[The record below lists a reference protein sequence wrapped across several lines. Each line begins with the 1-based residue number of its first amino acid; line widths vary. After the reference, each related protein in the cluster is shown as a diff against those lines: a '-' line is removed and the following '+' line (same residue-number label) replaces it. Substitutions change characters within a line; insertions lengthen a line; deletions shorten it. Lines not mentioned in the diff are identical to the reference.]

1 MNPRT
6 MNPFARMRRPTSAAL
21 ALLAAWTIRGALLA
35 LGCVGLC
42 AMAQTAGGLSDPVA
56 RRSSPPSPGSSAA
69 VASPS
74 TSIASIA
81 STRAAAV
88 PTAVPAKRADS
99 AAAYRTET
107 GLAYRPDSE
116 PDAYAR
122 ERCRLDV
129 YHPVGTPGFATVV
142 WFHGGGLTGGSR
154 SIPSALKGQGIAV
167 IAADYRLSP
176 KAKAPA
182 YIEDA
187 AAAVAWTIKS
197 IPRYGGDT
205 NRIFLSGHS
214 AGGYLASL
222 VTLDRRW
229 LAVHGVDPDRLAG
242 LVPFSGQ
249 SITHFAIR
257 EERGLERTRP
267 LIDDLAPVF
276 HVRKDA
282 PPILLISGDR
292 NRELLGRY
300 EESAYF
306 WRMLHEVGHPSV
318 ELLELQGYDHGQM
331 AEPAFPLL
339 LRFIRQRGK

>member
-1 MNPRT
+1 MNFQNLSR
-6 MNPFARMRRPTSAAL
+6 FARTTRPACGSRTRFAVPKAWL
-21 ALLAAWTIRGALLA
+21 ALIV
-35 LGCVGLC
+35 LGCVGLT
-42 AMAQTAGGLSDPVA
+42 AMAQTAAPTSGGTADSTANSVA
-56 RRSSPPSPGSSAA
+56 ARTTASRPSVQRAASSPAQL
-69 VASPS
+69 
-74 TSIASIA
+74 I
-81 STRAAAV
+81 
-88 PTAVPAKRADS
+88 
-99 AAAYRTET
+99 YQTES

-116 PDAYAR
+116 PDVYAR
-122 ERCRLDV
+122 ERCKLDV
-129 YHPVGTPGFATVV
+129 YHPVGASAAPTVV
-142 WFHGGGLTGGSR
+142 WFHGGGLTGGNR
-154 SIPSALKGQGIAV
+154 SVPSALKGQGITV
-167 IAADYRLSP
+167 VAADYRLSP

-187 AAAVAWTIKS
+187 AAAVAWTFKNIA
-197 IPRYGGDT
+197 RYGGDT

-229 LAVHGVDPDRLAG
+229 LAVHSVDPDRLAG

-257 EERGLERTRP
+257 EERGLGRTRP
-267 LIDDLAPVF
+267 LIDDLAPVY
-276 HVRKDA
+276 HVRNDA

-292 NRELLGRY
+292 NHELLGRY

-306 WRMLHEVGHPSV
+306 WRMLKEVGHPSV

-339 LRFIRQRGK
+339 LRFIRQQGK

>member
-1 MNPRT
+1 MNFR
-6 MNPFARMRRPTSAAL
+6 NLSGFARTTRPTCPSRTRFAAPKAWL
-21 ALLAAWTIRGALLA
+21 ALIA
-35 LGCVGLC
+35 LGCVGLGV
-42 AMAQTAGGLSDPVA
+42 MAQTAAPTSGGTADRTANSAAIRATPA
-56 RRSSPPSPGSSAA
+56 RPAGLGGAQGAAEGAASSPAR
-69 VASPS
+69 VA
-74 TSIASIA
+74 
-81 STRAAAV
+81 
-88 PTAVPAKRADS
+88 
-99 AAAYRTET
+99 YQTES

-116 PDAYAR
+116 PDVYAR
-122 ERCRLDV
+122 ERCKLDV
-129 YHPVGTPGFATVV
+129 YHPVGASAAPTVV
-142 WFHGGGLTGGSR
+142 WFHGGGLTGGNR
-154 SIPSALKGQGIAV
+154 SIPSALKGQGITV
-167 IAADYRLSP
+167 VAADYRLSP

-187 AAAVAWTIKS
+187 AAAVAWTFNNIA
-197 IPRYGGDT
+197 RYGGDT

-257 EERGLERTRP
+257 EERGLGRTRP
-267 LIDDLAPVF
+267 LIDDLAPVY

-292 NRELLGRY
+292 NHELLGRY

-306 WRMLHEVGHPSV
+306 WRMLKEVGHPSV

-331 AEPAFPLL
+331 ADPAFPIL
-339 LRFIRQRGK
+339 LRFIRQQGK

>member
-1 MNPRT
+1 MNSQ
-6 MNPFARMRRPTSAAL
+6 NLSGFARTTRPACGSRTRFAAPKAWAAL
-21 ALLAAWTIRGALLA
+21 IV
-35 LGCVGLC
+35 LGFVGLS
-42 AMAQTAGGLSDPVA
+42 AMAQTAAPTSGGVSDRTANSAAIRSTPA
-56 RRSSPPSPGSSAA
+56 RPAAQGAALGGASSPAQL
-69 VASPS
+69 
-74 TSIASIA
+74 I
-81 STRAAAV
+81 
-88 PTAVPAKRADS
+88 
-99 AAAYRTET
+99 YQTES

-116 PDAYAR
+116 PDVYAR
-122 ERCRLDV
+122 ERCKLDV
-129 YHPVGTPGFATVV
+129 YHPVGASAVPAVV
-142 WFHGGGLTGGSR
+142 WFHGGGLTGGNR
-154 SIPSALKGQGIAV
+154 SVPSALKGQGIIVVAV
-167 IAADYRLSP
+167 DYRLSP

-187 AAAVAWTIKS
+187 AAAVAWTFKNIA
-197 IPRYGGDT
+197 PYGGDT

-257 EERGLERTRP
+257 EERGLARTRP
-267 LIDDLAPVF
+267 LIDDLAPVY

-292 NRELLGRY
+292 NHELLGRY

-306 WRMLHEVGHPSV
+306 WRMLKEVGHPSV

-331 AEPAFPLL
+331 ADPAFPLL
-339 LRFIRQRGK
+339 LRLIRQQGK

>member
-1 MNPRT
+1 MNSQNLSR
-6 MNPFARMRRPTSAAL
+6 FARKTRSTGPARTGFAAPK
-21 ALLAAWTIRGALLA
+21 AWATLIV
-35 LGCVGLC
+35 LGCVGLG
-42 AMAQTAGGLSDPVA
+42 AMAQTAAPTLGGVA
-56 RRSSPPSPGSSAA
+56 DRTANSAAIRATPARTAVQGAAQGVASSPAQL
-69 VASPS
+69 
-74 TSIASIA
+74 I
-81 STRAAAV
+81 
-88 PTAVPAKRADS
+88 
-99 AAAYRTET
+99 YQTES

-116 PDAYAR
+116 PDVYAR
-122 ERCRLDV
+122 ERCKLDV
-129 YHPVGTPGFATVV
+129 YHPVGASAVPTVI
-142 WFHGGGLTGGSR
+142 WFHGGGLTGGNR
-154 SIPSALKGQGIAV
+154 SIPSALKGQRIAV
-167 IAADYRLSP
+167 VAVDYRLSP

-187 AAAVAWTIKS
+187 AAAVAWTFKNIA
-197 IPRYGGDT
+197 RYGGDT

-229 LAVHGVDPDRLAG
+229 LAVHSVDPDRLAG

-257 EERGLERTRP
+257 EERGLARTRP
-267 LIDDLAPVF
+267 LIDDLAPVY

-292 NRELLGRY
+292 NHELLGRY

-306 WRMLHEVGHPSV
+306 WRMLKEVGHPSV

-339 LRFIRQRGK
+339 LRFIRQQGK

>member
-1 MNPRT
+1 MNSQNLSR
-6 MNPFARMRRPTSAAL
+6 FACDARPTGPFRTGFAAPKVWAAL
-21 ALLAAWTIRGALLA
+21 IVV
-35 LGCVGLC
+35 GCVGLG
-42 AMAQTAGGLSDPVA
+42 AMAQTAAPALGRTAD
-56 RRSSPPSPGSSAA
+56 
-69 VASPS
+69 
-74 TSIASIA
+74 
-81 STRAAAV
+81 
-88 PTAVPAKRADS
+88 PTANS
-99 AAAYRTET
+99 AAARTT
-107 GLAYRPDSE
+107 ASRPSVQRAASSALQLAYQTESGLSYRLDSE
-116 PDAYAR
+116 PDVYAR
-122 ERCRLDV
+122 ERCQLDV
-129 YHPVGTPGFATVV
+129 YHPVGASAAPTVV
-142 WFHGGGLTGGSR
+142 WFHGGGLTGGNR
-154 SIPSALKGQGIAV
+154 SIPSALKGQGIIAV
-167 IAADYRLSP
+167 AVDYRLSP

-187 AAAVAWTIKS
+187 AAAVAWTFKNIA
-197 IPRYGGDT
+197 RYGGDT

-229 LAVHGVDPDRLAG
+229 LAVHSVDPDRLAG

-257 EERGLERTRP
+257 EERGLARTRP
-267 LIDDLAPVF
+267 LIEDLAPVY

-292 NRELLGRY
+292 NHELLGRY

-306 WRMLHEVGHPSV
+306 WRMLKEVGHPSV

-339 LRFIRQRGK
+339 LRFIRQQGK

>member
-1 MNPRT
+1 MNSQ
-6 MNPFARMRRPTSAAL
+6 NLSGFARTTRPACGFRTSFAAPKAWL
-21 ALLAAWTIRGALLA
+21 ALIV
-35 LGCVGLC
+35 LGCVGLGV
-42 AMAQTAGGLSDPVA
+42 MAQNAAPTSGGVADRTANSATIRATPARPAVQGAAQVAAQGGA
-56 RRSSPPSPGSSAA
+56 SSPAQL
-69 VASPS
+69 
-74 TSIASIA
+74 I
-81 STRAAAV
+81 
-88 PTAVPAKRADS
+88 
-99 AAAYRTET
+99 YQTES

-116 PDAYAR
+116 PDVYAR
-122 ERCRLDV
+122 ERCKLDV
-129 YHPVGTPGFATVV
+129 YHPVGASAAATVV
-142 WFHGGGLTGGSR
+142 WFHGGGLTGGNR
-154 SIPSALKGQGIAV
+154 SIPSALKGQGIIVVAV
-167 IAADYRLSP
+167 DYRLSP

-187 AAAVAWTIKS
+187 AAAVAWTFKNIA
-197 IPRYGGDT
+197 RYGGDT

-257 EERGLERTRP
+257 EERGLARTRP
-267 LIDDLAPVF
+267 LIDDLAPVY
-276 HVRKDA
+276 HVRNDA

-292 NRELLGRY
+292 NHELLGRY

-306 WRMLHEVGHPSV
+306 WRILKEVGHPSV

-339 LRFIRQRGK
+339 LRFIRQQGK

>member
-1 MNPRT
+1 MNSQ
-6 MNPFARMRRPTSAAL
+6 NLSGFARTTRPACGSRTRFAAPKAWAAL
-21 ALLAAWTIRGALLA
+21 IV
-35 LGCVGLC
+35 LGCVGLG
-42 AMAQTAGGLSDPVA
+42 AMAQTAVPTSGGVA
-56 RRSSPPSPGSSAA
+56 DRTANSASIRATPARPAPQGAAQGAAQGPASSPAQL
-69 VASPS
+69 
-74 TSIASIA
+74 I
-81 STRAAAV
+81 
-88 PTAVPAKRADS
+88 
-99 AAAYRTET
+99 YQTES

-116 PDAYAR
+116 PDVYAR
-122 ERCRLDV
+122 ERCKLDV
-129 YHPVGTPGFATVV
+129 YHPVGASAAPAVV
-142 WFHGGGLTGGSR
+142 WFHGGGLTGGNR
-154 SIPSALKGQGIAV
+154 SVPSALKGQGIIVVAV
-167 IAADYRLSP
+167 DYRLSP

-187 AAAVAWTIKS
+187 AAAVAWTFKNIA
-197 IPRYGGDT
+197 RYGGDT
-205 NRIFLSGHS
+205 NWIFLSGHS

-257 EERGLERTRP
+257 EERGLARARP
-267 LIDDLAPVF
+267 LIDDLAPVY

-292 NRELLGRY
+292 NHELLGRY

-306 WRMLHEVGHPSV
+306 WRMLKEVGHPSV

-331 AEPAFPLL
+331 ADPAFPLL
-339 LRFIRQRGK
+339 LRFIRQQGK

>member
-1 MNPRT
+1 
-6 MNPFARMRRPTSAAL
+6 
-21 ALLAAWTIRGALLA
+21 
-35 LGCVGLC
+35 
-42 AMAQTAGGLSDPVA
+42 MAQTPARPADPLA
-56 RRSSPPSPGSSAA
+56 PRSSPPSPGSPDAA
-69 VASPS
+69 AP
-74 TSIASIA
+74 AGA
-81 STRAAAV
+81 STPSGARPSAN
-88 PTAVPAKRADS
+88 PLKRSDTAT
-99 AAAYRTET
+99 AYRTET
-107 GLAYRPDSE
+107 GLPYRPDSE
-116 PDAYAR
+116 PDVYAR
-122 ERCRLDV
+122 ERCKLDV
-129 YHPVGTPGFATVV
+129 YHPVGASAVPAVV
-142 WFHGGGLTGGSR
+142 WFHGGGLTGGNR
-154 SIPSALKGQGIAV
+154 SVPSALKGQGITV
-167 IAADYRLSP
+167 VAADYRLSP

-187 AAAVAWTIKS
+187 AAAVAWTFKNIA
-197 IPRYGGDT
+197 RYGGDT

-229 LAVHGVDPDRLAG
+229 LAVHSVDPDRLAG

-257 EERGLERTRP
+257 EERGMPRTRP
-267 LIDDLAPVF
+267 LIDDLAPVY

-292 NRELLGRY
+292 NHELLGRY

-306 WRMLHEVGHPSV
+306 WRMLKEVGHPSV

-339 LRFIRQRGK
+339 LRFLRQHGQ

>member
-1 MNPRT
+1 MNFQ
-6 MNPFARMRRPTSAAL
+6 NLSCFARETRPTGPARTGFAAPRAWAAL
-21 ALLAAWTIRGALLA
+21 IV
-35 LGCVGLC
+35 LGCVGLG
-42 AMAQTAGGLSDPVA
+42 AMAQTAAPTLGGTADRTADFAAARTTASRPSVQRTASSTLQLAYQTESGLS
-56 RRSSPPSPGSSAA
+56 
-69 VASPS
+69 
-74 TSIASIA
+74 
-81 STRAAAV
+81 
-88 PTAVPAKRADS
+88 
-99 AAAYRTET
+99 YR
-107 GLAYRPDSE
+107 LDSE
-116 PDAYAR
+116 PDVYAR
-122 ERCRLDV
+122 ERCKLDV
-129 YHPVGTPGFATVV
+129 YHPVGASAVPTVI
-142 WFHGGGLTGGSR
+142 WFHGGGLTGGNR
-154 SIPSALKGQGIAV
+154 SIPSALKGQGITVVAV
-167 IAADYRLSP
+167 DYRLSP

-187 AAAVAWTIKS
+187 AAAVAWTFKNIA
-197 IPRYGGDT
+197 RYGGDT

-229 LAVHGVDPDRLAG
+229 LAVHSVDPDRLAG

-257 EERGLERTRP
+257 EERGLGRTRP
-267 LIDDLAPVF
+267 LIDDLAPVY

-292 NRELLGRY
+292 NHELLGRY

-306 WRMLHEVGHPSV
+306 WRMLKEVGHPSV

-339 LRFIRQRGK
+339 LRFIRQQGK

>member
-1 MNPRT
+1 MNFQ
-6 MNPFARMRRPTSAAL
+6 NLICFARETRPTGPARTGFAAPRAWAAL
-21 ALLAAWTIRGALLA
+21 IV
-35 LGCVGLC
+35 LGCVGLG
-42 AMAQTAGGLSDPVA
+42 AMAQTAAPTLGRTADP
-56 RRSSPPSPGSSAA
+56 
-69 VASPS
+69 
-74 TSIASIA
+74 T
-81 STRAAAV
+81 
-88 PTAVPAKRADS
+88 ADS
-99 AAAYRTET
+99 AAARTTASRPSVQRAASSTLQLAYQTES
-107 GLAYRPDSE
+107 GLSYRPDSE
-116 PDAYAR
+116 PDVYAR
-122 ERCRLDV
+122 ERCKLDV
-129 YHPVGTPGFATVV
+129 YHPVGASAAPTVV
-142 WFHGGGLTGGSR
+142 WFHGGGLTGGNR
-154 SIPSALKGQGIAV
+154 SIPSALKGQGITVVAV
-167 IAADYRLSP
+167 DYRLSP

-187 AAAVAWTIKS
+187 AASVAWTFKNIA
-197 IPRYGGDT
+197 RYGGDT

-229 LAVHGVDPDRLAG
+229 LAVHRVDPDRLAG

-257 EERGLERTRP
+257 EERGLARARP
-267 LIDDLAPVF
+267 LIDDLAPVC

-292 NRELLGRY
+292 NHELLGRY

-306 WRMLHEVGHPSV
+306 WRMLKEVGHPCV

-339 LRFIRQRGK
+339 LRFIRQQAK

>member
-1 MNPRT
+1 MNFQ
-6 MNPFARMRRPTSAAL
+6 NLICFARETRPTGPARTGFAAPKAWAAL
-21 ALLAAWTIRGALLA
+21 IV
-35 LGCVGLC
+35 LGCVGLG
-42 AMAQTAGGLSDPVA
+42 AMAQTAAPTLGRTADP
-56 RRSSPPSPGSSAA
+56 
-69 VASPS
+69 
-74 TSIASIA
+74 T
-81 STRAAAV
+81 
-88 PTAVPAKRADS
+88 ADS
-99 AAAYRTET
+99 AAARTTASRPSVQRTASSTLQLAYQTES
-107 GLAYRPDSE
+107 GLSYRPDSE
-116 PDAYAR
+116 PDVYAR
-122 ERCRLDV
+122 ERCKLDV
-129 YHPVGTPGFATVV
+129 YHPVGASAVPTVI
-142 WFHGGGLTGGSR
+142 WFHGGGLTGGNR
-154 SIPSALKGQGIAV
+154 SIPSALKGQGIIVVAV
-167 IAADYRLSP
+167 DYRLSP

-187 AAAVAWTIKS
+187 AAAVAWTFKNIA
-197 IPRYGGDT
+197 RYGGDT

-229 LAVHGVDPDRLAG
+229 LAVHSVDPDRLAG

-257 EERGLERTRP
+257 EERGLARTHP
-267 LIDDLAPVF
+267 LIDDLAPVY

-292 NRELLGRY
+292 NHELLGRY

-306 WRMLHEVGHPSV
+306 WRMLKEVGHPSV

-339 LRFIRQRGK
+339 LRFIRQQGK

>member
-1 MNPRT
+1 MNSQ
-6 MNPFARMRRPTSAAL
+6 NLSGFARTTRPACGSRTRFAAPKAWAAL
-21 ALLAAWTIRGALLA
+21 IV
-35 LGCVGLC
+35 LGFVGLG
-42 AMAQTAGGLSDPVA
+42 AMAQTAAPTSGGVSDRTANSAAIRATPA
-56 RRSSPPSPGSSAA
+56 RPAVQGAAQGAALGGASSPAQL
-69 VASPS
+69 
-74 TSIASIA
+74 I
-81 STRAAAV
+81 
-88 PTAVPAKRADS
+88 
-99 AAAYRTET
+99 YQTES

-116 PDAYAR
+116 PDVYAR
-122 ERCRLDV
+122 ERCKLDV
-129 YHPVGTPGFATVV
+129 YHPVGASAAPAVI
-142 WFHGGGLTGGSR
+142 WFHGGGLTGGNR
-154 SIPSALKGQGIAV
+154 SVPSALKGQGIIVVAV
-167 IAADYRLSP
+167 DYRLSP

-187 AAAVAWTIKS
+187 AAAVAWTFKNIA
-197 IPRYGGDT
+197 RYGGDT

-257 EERGLERTRP
+257 EERGLARTRP
-267 LIDDLAPVF
+267 LIDDLAPVY

-292 NRELLGRY
+292 NHELLGRY

-306 WRMLHEVGHPSV
+306 WRMLKEVGHPSV

-339 LRFIRQRGK
+339 LRFIRQQGK

>member
-1 MNPRT
+1 MNFQNLSRFVRKTRPARCSRT
-6 MNPFARMRRPTSAAL
+6 RFAGPKAWAAL
-21 ALLAAWTIRGALLA
+21 IV
-35 LGCVGLC
+35 LGCVGLV
-42 AMAQTAGGLSDPVA
+42 AMAQTAAPTSGG
-56 RRSSPPSPGSSAA
+56 
-69 VASPS
+69 
-74 TSIASIA
+74 
-81 STRAAAV
+81 
-88 PTAVPAKRADS
+88 TADRTADS
-99 AAAYRTET
+99 AAIRATPARPAVQGAAQGAASSPAQLIYQTES

-116 PDAYAR
+116 PDVYAR
-122 ERCRLDV
+122 ERCKLDV
-129 YHPVGTPGFATVV
+129 YHPVAGPSVPTVV
-142 WFHGGGLTGGSR
+142 WFHGGGLTGGNR

-167 IAADYRLSP
+167 VAVDYRLSP

-187 AAAVAWTIKS
+187 AAAVAWTFKNIA
-197 IPRYGGDT
+197 RYGGDT

-257 EERGLERTRP
+257 EERGLARTRP
-267 LIDDLAPVF
+267 LIDDLAPVY

-306 WRMLHEVGHPSV
+306 WRMLKEVGHPSV

-331 AEPAFPLL
+331 ADPAFPLL
-339 LRFIRQRGK
+339 LRFIRQQGK

>member
-1 MNPRT
+1 MNFR
-6 MNPFARMRRPTSAAL
+6 NLSGFARPTRPARCSRTRFAAPKAWAAL
-21 ALLAAWTIRGALLA
+21 IV
-35 LGCVGLC
+35 LGCVGLG
-42 AMAQTAGGLSDPVA
+42 AMAQTVTPTSGGTADRTANSAAIRATPA
-56 RRSSPPSPGSSAA
+56 RPATQGAAQWAASSPAQL
-69 VASPS
+69 
-74 TSIASIA
+74 I
-81 STRAAAV
+81 
-88 PTAVPAKRADS
+88 
-99 AAAYRTET
+99 YQTES

-116 PDAYAR
+116 PDVYAR
-122 ERCRLDV
+122 ERCKLDV
-129 YHPVGTPGFATVV
+129 YHPVGASAAPAVV
-142 WFHGGGLTGGSR
+142 WFHGGGLTGGNR
-154 SIPSALKGQGIAV
+154 SVPSALKGQGIIVVAV
-167 IAADYRLSP
+167 DYRLSP

-187 AAAVAWTIKS
+187 AAAVAWTFKNIV
-197 IPRYGGDT
+197 RYGGDT

-257 EERGLERTRP
+257 EERGLARTRP
-267 LIDDLAPVF
+267 LIDDLAPVY

-292 NRELLGRY
+292 NHELLGRY

-306 WRMLHEVGHPSV
+306 WRMLKEVGHPSV

-331 AEPAFPLL
+331 ADPAFPIL
-339 LRFIRQRGK
+339 LRFIRQQGK

>member
-1 MNPRT
+1 MNFQNQSR
-6 MNPFARMRRPTSAAL
+6 FARKTRPTCLSRKSFAAPRAWV
-21 ALLAAWTIRGALLA
+21 ALIV
-35 LGCVGLC
+35 LGCIGLG
-42 AMAQTAGGLSDPVA
+42 AMAQTSATTAGRTADAAATRNSPIKPGAVP
-56 RRSSPPSPGSSAA
+56 SSPQL
-69 VASPS
+69 
-74 TSIASIA
+74 
-81 STRAAAV
+81 
-88 PTAVPAKRADS
+88 
-99 AAAYRTET
+99 AYETDT

-122 ERCRLDV
+122 ARCKLDV
-129 YHPVGTPGFATVV
+129 YHPVSGVPVPTVV
-142 WFHGGGLTGGSR
+142 WFHGGGLTGGNR
-154 SIPSALKGQGIAV
+154 SIPSALKGQGILV
-167 IAADYRLSP
+167 VAADYRLSP

-187 AAAVAWTIKS
+187 AAAVAWTFKNIA
-197 IPRYGGDT
+197 RYGGDT
-205 NRIFLSGHS
+205 NKIFLSGHS

-257 EERGLERTRP
+257 EERGLERTRA
-267 LIDDLAPVF
+267 LIDELAPVN

-292 NRELLGRY
+292 NHELLGRY

-306 WRMLHEVGHPSV
+306 WRMLKEVGHPSV

-331 AEPAFPLL
+331 ADPAFPLL
-339 LRFIRQRGK
+339 LRFIRQHGK

>member
-1 MNPRT
+1 MNLQNLSR
-6 MNPFARMRRPTSAAL
+6 FARPTRPARCSRTRFAGPKVWAAL
-21 ALLAAWTIRGALLA
+21 IV
-35 LGCVGLC
+35 LGCVGLA
-42 AMAQTAGGLSDPVA
+42 AMAQTAAPTLS
-56 RRSSPPSPGSSAA
+56 R
-69 VASPS
+69 
-74 TSIASIA
+74 
-81 STRAAAV
+81 
-88 PTAVPAKRADS
+88 TADQTAES
-99 AAAYRTET
+99 AAARATPARPA
-107 GLAYRPDSE
+107 GLGGAQGAAQGAASSPARVAYQIESGLPYRPDSE
-116 PDAYAR
+116 PDVYAR
-122 ERCRLDV
+122 ERCKLDV
-129 YHPVGTPGFATVV
+129 YHPVAGPSVPTVV
-142 WFHGGGLTGGSR
+142 WFHGGGLTGGNR
-154 SIPSALKGQGIAV
+154 STPSALKGQGIAV
-167 IAADYRLSP
+167 VAVDYRLSP

-187 AAAVAWTIKS
+187 AAAVAWTFKNIA
-197 IPRYGGDT
+197 RYGGDT

-257 EERGLERTRP
+257 EERGLARTRP
-267 LIDDLAPVF
+267 LIDDLAPVY

-292 NRELLGRY
+292 NHELLGRY

-306 WRMLHEVGHPSV
+306 WRMLKEAGHPSV

-331 AEPAFPLL
+331 ADPAFPLL
-339 LRFIRQRGK
+339 LRFIRQQGM

>member
-1 MNPRT
+1 MNFQNLSR
-6 MNPFARMRRPTSAAL
+6 FARPMRPARCSRTRFAGPKAWAAL
-21 ALLAAWTIRGALLA
+21 IV
-35 LGCVGLC
+35 LGCVGLV
-42 AMAQTAGGLSDPVA
+42 AMAQTAAPTSGG
-56 RRSSPPSPGSSAA
+56 
-69 VASPS
+69 
-74 TSIASIA
+74 
-81 STRAAAV
+81 
-88 PTAVPAKRADS
+88 TADRTADS
-99 AAAYRTET
+99 AAIRATPARPAVQGAAQGAASSPAQLIYQTES

-116 PDAYAR
+116 PDVYAR
-122 ERCRLDV
+122 ERCKLDV
-129 YHPVGTPGFATVV
+129 YHPVAGPSVPTVV
-142 WFHGGGLTGGSR
+142 WFHGGGLTGGNR

-167 IAADYRLSP
+167 VAVDYRLSP

-187 AAAVAWTIKS
+187 AAAVAWTFKNIA
-197 IPRYGGDT
+197 RYGGDT

-257 EERGLERTRP
+257 EERGLARTRP
-267 LIDDLAPVF
+267 LIDDLAPVY

-306 WRMLHEVGHPSV
+306 WRMLKEVGHPSV

-331 AEPAFPLL
+331 ADPAFPLL
-339 LRFIRQRGK
+339 LRFIRQQGK

>member
-1 MNPRT
+1 MNFQ
-6 MNPFARMRRPTSAAL
+6 NLSCFARETRPTGPARTGFAAPRAWAAL
-21 ALLAAWTIRGALLA
+21 IV
-35 LGCVGLC
+35 LGCVGLG
-42 AMAQTAGGLSDPVA
+42 AMAQTAAPTLGRTADP
-56 RRSSPPSPGSSAA
+56 
-69 VASPS
+69 
-74 TSIASIA
+74 T
-81 STRAAAV
+81 
-88 PTAVPAKRADS
+88 ADS
-99 AAAYRTET
+99 AAARTTASRPSVQRAASSTLQLTYQTES
-107 GLAYRPDSE
+107 GLSYRPDSE
-116 PDAYAR
+116 PDVYAR
-122 ERCRLDV
+122 ERCKLDV
-129 YHPVGTPGFATVV
+129 YHPVGASAVPTVI
-142 WFHGGGLTGGSR
+142 WFHGGGLTGGNR

-167 IAADYRLSP
+167 VAVDYRLSP

-187 AAAVAWTIKS
+187 AAAVAWTFKNIA
-197 IPRYGGDT
+197 RYGGDT

-257 EERGLERTRP
+257 EERGLARTRP
-267 LIDDLAPVF
+267 LIDDLAPVY
-276 HVRKDA
+276 HVRNDA

-292 NRELLGRY
+292 NHELLGRY

-306 WRMLHEVGHPSV
+306 WRMLKEVGHPSV

-331 AEPAFPLL
+331 ADPAFPLL
-339 LRFIRQRGK
+339 LRFIRQQGK

>member
-1 MNPRT
+1 MNSQ
-6 MNPFARMRRPTSAAL
+6 NLSGFARTTRPACGSRTRFAAPKVWL
-21 ALLAAWTIRGALLA
+21 ALIV
-35 LGCVGLC
+35 LGCVGLGV
-42 AMAQTAGGLSDPVA
+42 MAQTAAPTSGGTADRTANSAAIRATPARPAVQGAAQGAAQGVA
-56 RRSSPPSPGSSAA
+56 SSPAQL
-69 VASPS
+69 
-74 TSIASIA
+74 I
-81 STRAAAV
+81 
-88 PTAVPAKRADS
+88 
-99 AAAYRTET
+99 YQTES

-116 PDAYAR
+116 PDVYAR
-122 ERCRLDV
+122 ERCKLDV
-129 YHPVGTPGFATVV
+129 YHPVGASAAPAVV
-142 WFHGGGLTGGSR
+142 WFHGGGLTGGNR
-154 SIPSALKGQGIAV
+154 SVPSALKGQGIIVVAV
-167 IAADYRLSP
+167 DYRLSP

-187 AAAVAWTIKS
+187 AAAVAWTFKNIA
-197 IPRYGGDT
+197 RYGGDT

-229 LAVHGVDPDRLAG
+229 LAVHSVDPDRLAG

-257 EERGLERTRP
+257 EERGLARTRP
-267 LIDDLAPVF
+267 LIDDLAPVY

-292 NRELLGRY
+292 NHELLGRY

-306 WRMLHEVGHPSV
+306 WRMLKEVGHPSV

-339 LRFIRQRGK
+339 LRFIRQQGK

>member
-1 MNPRT
+1 MKPCPWNRSGRRSLTTWDLPRI
-6 MNPFARMRRPTSAAL
+6 
-21 ALLAAWTIRGALLA
+21 LAAPRVWVALLA
-35 LGCVGLC
+35 LGCVGLG
-42 AMAQTAGGLSDPVA
+42 ALAQTPARPADPLA
-56 RRSSPPSPGSSAA
+56 PRNSPPSPGSPDAA
-69 VASPS
+69 AP
-74 TSIASIA
+74 AGA
-81 STRAAAV
+81 STPASARSSTN
-88 PTAVPAKRADS
+88 PLKRPDTAT
-99 AAAYRTET
+99 AYRTET
-107 GLAYRPDSE
+107 GLPYRPDSE

-129 YHPVGTPGFATVV
+129 HHPVGAPAAPTVV
-142 WFHGGGLTGGSR
+142 WFHGGGLTGGNR
-154 SIPSALKGQGIAV
+154 SIPSALKGQGIV
-167 IAADYRLSP
+167 VVAADYRLSP

-187 AAAVAWTIKS
+187 AAAVAWTFKNIA
-197 IPRYGGDT
+197 RYGGDA

-242 LVPFSGQ
+242 LVPLSGQ
-249 SITHFAIR
+249 SITHFTIR
-257 EERGLERTRP
+257 EERGLARTRP
-267 LIDDLAPVF
+267 LIDDLAPVY

-292 NRELLGRY
+292 NHELLGRY
-300 EESAYF
+300 EESTYF
-306 WRMLHEVGHPSV
+306 WRMLKEVGHPSV

-339 LRFIRQRGK
+339 LRFLRQHGQ